1 MQFLIEQSKRKTKKI
16 TKTIGRMF
24 SRKKTKTESE
34 TYENRLDISFA
45 VRMLN
50 GIFYR
55 SGYDTRI

>member
-24 SRKKTKTESE
+24 LRKKKTESE

-55 SGYDTRI
+55 SGYDARN